1 VQAQWPPSGTA
12 YAPPQQPEPQYAPP
26 APQYTPPPP
35 QHPQYAQQPPAAW
48 PAPERRGPPP
58 WLVGVGTAV
67 VFLLIGAG
75 IYYFMNRSDAPSAAS
90 SDKPAAAD
98 ASGGAAS
105 KQKITNPLQ
114 KYVEVVG
121 IRMMTENKQPV
132 ARFVVVNHSGAEI
145 VDLAAN
151 VTLLAST
158 SRSDEDSVGTFSFK
172 LPSLPANETK
182 ELTEPFKTKL
192 KPYELPDWQNTTA
205 EIQITS
211 PAQ

>member
-1 VQAQWPPSGTA
+1 V
-12 YAPPQQPEPQYAPP
+12 
-26 APQYTPPPP
+26 
-35 QHPQYAQQPPAAW
+35 QQPPAAW
-48 PAPERRGPPP
+48 PPPETRSAPPA

-67 VFLLIGAG
+67 VFLLLGAG
-75 IYYFMNRSDAPSAAS
+75 IYYFLNRSDSTSATSAS
-90 SDKPAAAD
+90 QDKTGAAAPGD
-98 ASGGAAS
+98 ASKG
-105 KQKITNPLQ
+105 KVTNPLQ

-121 IRMMTENKQPV
+121 IRMTTQDKQPV

-172 LPSLPANETK
+172 VPSLPADSSK
-182 ELTEPFKTKL
+182 EMTEPLKTKL

-205 EIQITS
+205 EVQITS